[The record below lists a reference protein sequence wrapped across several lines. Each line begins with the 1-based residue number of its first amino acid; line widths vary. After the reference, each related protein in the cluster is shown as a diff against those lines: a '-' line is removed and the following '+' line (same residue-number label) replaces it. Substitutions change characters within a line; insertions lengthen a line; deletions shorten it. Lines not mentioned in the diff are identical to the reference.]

1 MVPTEVVTDV
11 VNSVTIKLE
20 PGLDQIIDNE
30 ANNNQES
37 QVIDAVIFFSF
48 NLFVLNIEKQVN

>member
-37 QVIDAVIFFSF
+37 QVIDAQCRIRA
-48 NLFVLNIEKQVN
+48 